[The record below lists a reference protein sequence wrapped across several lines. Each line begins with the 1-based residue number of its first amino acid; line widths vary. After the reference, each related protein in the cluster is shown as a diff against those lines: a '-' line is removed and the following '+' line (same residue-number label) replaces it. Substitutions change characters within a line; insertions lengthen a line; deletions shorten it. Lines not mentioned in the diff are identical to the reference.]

1 MGEVEFQSGLW
12 SFVIAVVLSVKALCS
27 DFDLISISIL
37 ILILSYFSE
46 CYRKQCQMWELGELY
61 DGRRAKV
68 MKQRQPRS
76 AAHSLE

>member
-1 MGEVEFQSGLW
+1 MGDVEFQSGLW

-46 CYRKQCQMWELGELY
+46 CYRKQCQMGELY

-76 AAHSLE
+76 TAHSLE